1 MSARDAAGIRLFNQQ
16 IVHSSSTSAADVVAR
31 LGAIQAQDFRGAL
44 WSIGLRYPGS
54 SIADVER
61 AIDNREIVRTW
72 PMRCTLHFV
81 AAADVRWILQLLTP
95 RMVKGAAGRVRQLGL
110 DEPAFVR
117 SAKALEKAL
126 RDGKSLTR
134 DELYAVL
141 ERAKIATGAQR
152 GTHILTRL
160 SQDGLLCFASHRG
173 SKPTFALLDE
183 WVPKSRA
190 LARDEAMAELTL
202 RYFRGHGPSGVRD
215 LAWWA
220 GITLGQARAGV
231 AMVASELEE
240 VTIGK
245 STQYVARDAATAPHT
260 KRSVHLLPGFD
271 EYLLGYTD
279 RSIAL
284 DPAHAGVILPGNNG
298 MFLPTIVAGGRVVG
312 TWKATAIKGTM
323 VVTPS
328 PFTTLSGRDV
338 TSVVTAA
345 KRYTEFATRGDQ
357 DRPARSR

>member
-1 MSARDAAGIRLFNQQ
+1 MNARDAAGIRLFNQQ
-16 IVHSSSTSAADVVAR
+16 IVHSSRTSAADVVSR
-31 LGAIQAQDFRGAL
+31 LGAIQAQDYRGAL

-61 AIDNREIVRTW
+61 AIAAREIVRTW

-81 AAADVRWILQLLTP
+81 AAADVRWMLQLLTP
-95 RMVKGAAGRVRQLGL
+95 RMVKGSVGRMRQLEL
-110 DEPAFVR
+110 DERAFVR

-126 RDGKSLTR
+126 RDGESLTR

-152 GTHILTRL
+152 GPHILTRL

-173 SKPTFALLDE
+173 SQPTFSLLEE

-190 LARDEAMAELTL
+190 LTRDEALAELTL
-202 RYFRGHGPSGVRD
+202 RYFRGHGPAGVRD
-215 LAWWA
+215 FAWWA

-231 AMVASELEE
+231 AMVASTLEE
-240 VTIGK
+240 VRIGET
-245 STQYVARDAATAPHT
+245 TQFVARDAATAPRS
-260 KRSVHLLPGFD
+260 KRSVHLLAGFD

-284 DPAHAGVILPGNNG
+284 DPAHAGAIVPGNNG

-312 TWKATAIKGTM
+312 TWKA
-323 VVTPS
+323 VVSPKQTTVAPS
-328 PFTTLSGRDV
+328 PFTPLSERDSRALAV
-338 TSVVTAA
+338 AS
-345 KRYTEFATRGDQ
+345 KRYAQFTR
-357 DRPARSR
+357 REA